1 MDLLYKIAIKA
12 LGGYIVIC
20 TDIQAKAKSS
30 LLPFD
35 NIGSL

>member
-20 TDIQAKAKSS
+20 TDIQAKAKSI
-30 LLPFD
+30 LLPFA